1 MLVVALI
8 RFMVIDAN
16 IAKEDHST
24 NSSLNKQQ
32 HDSVYVHV
40 NQLPRIIE
48 VIFII
53 TGTSTYVLFIAKP
66 IYKCSL

>member
-24 NSSLNKQQ
+24 NSPLKKQQ
-32 HDSVYVHV
+32 RDSVYVHV

-48 VIFII
+48 FIFII
-53 TGTSTYVLFIAKP
+53 TGTSTYVLVIAKL
-66 IYKCSL
+66 I

>member
-32 HDSVYVHV
+32 HGSVYVHA
-40 NQLPRIIE
+40 NQLPRMIE

-53 TGTSTYVLFIAKP
+53 TGTSTYVLVIAKP